1 MHRMHHK
8 CLFKPSIVSM
18 SVVTGTCVIIIVMC
32 TKQTSFVSMQAQE
45 WANIQHI
52 GSGANGSVWRDTS
65 TLYPSGVLK
74 RGDQENLW
82 SEADFMHKIS
92 HPNMGQVYCKM
103 TGSEVDPDG
112 RQIGYLVMKPLGRSL
127 RALLA
132 QRGNRG

>member
-1 MHRMHHK
+1 
-8 CLFKPSIVSM
+8 
-18 SVVTGTCVIIIVMC
+18 
-32 TKQTSFVSMQAQE
+32 MQAQG
-45 WANIQHI
+45 WVNTRAI
-52 GSGANGSVWRDTS
+52 GRGVNGSMYCGTS
-65 TLYPSGVLK
+65 AMYPGGVLK

-103 TGSEVDPDG
+103 TRSEVGPNG

-132 QRGNRG
+132 HRGSRG